1 MVNKDSHG
9 ITVCGPHIHIDEGIN
24 TSRVES
30 VGRQKSNPW
39 HSVRSHHVLHHFIHN
54 TARIG
59 AQLFGSGARNTLL
72 LLVLIKYLKSQISGT
87 CTGFFRHKRLK
98 PRKCAN
104 WCQSI
109 RVCSDKITYGLHQ
122 AKNGH
127 SDVWVLQTMDP
138 VLKLI
143 ILPFWELLKQ
153 GPQLGTPSQVP
164 TAVIRSRRKKKHQ
177 DLRRAEGNY

>member
-72 LLVLIKYLKSQISGT
+72 LLVHIKSLKSQISGT

-127 SDVWVLQTMDP
+127 SDVWVLQTMDT
-138 VLKLI
+138 VLKI
-143 ILPFWELLKQ
+143 DNPTILGATKTRAAVRNAQASTNCSHQEQAKEK
-153 GPQLGTPSQVP
+153 TP
-164 TAVIRSRRKKKHQ
+164 RS
-177 DLRRAEGNY
+177 